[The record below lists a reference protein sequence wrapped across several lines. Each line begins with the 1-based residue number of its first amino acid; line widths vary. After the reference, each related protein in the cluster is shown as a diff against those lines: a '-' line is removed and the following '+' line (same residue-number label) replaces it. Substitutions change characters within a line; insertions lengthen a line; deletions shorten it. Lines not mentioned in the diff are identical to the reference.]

1 MKPFLVFDFDG
12 TVCLADVGDR
22 FFEHFVPS
30 GRRGEWAALIEAYD
44 TGRMGSR
51 EVLEKECAMIRVARE
66 DAHAFADG
74 FKVEPTF
81 APLVEACRAKSI
93 GLAVVSDGLDVYIR
107 RILDN
112 AGLGGVEVLA
122 NRAVFEGDLLRP
134 EFPWG
139 GRGCGRCGNCKGGH
153 VAALR
158 ATHSPVVMIGDAHS
172 DVCGALAADRVFA
185 RAILAG
191 LMRGRGRDTEP
202 FDDFDD
208 IARALGLAG
217 EVRA

>member
-1 MKPFLVFDFDG
+1 MRPFLVCDFDG

-22 FFEHFVPS
+22 FFEHFVP
-30 GRRGEWAALIEAYD
+30 RERHGEWAALIEAYD

-51 EVLEKECAMIRVARE
+51 EVMEKECAMVRLTLG
-66 DAHAFADG
+66 DALAFADG
-74 FKVEPTF
+74 FRAEPSF
-81 APLVEACRAKSI
+81 ASLVAACRSKDV

-112 AGLGGVEVLA
+112 AGLPDVPVLA
-122 NRAVFEGDLLRP
+122 NLAVFRGDVLRP
-134 EFPWG
+134 EFPWA

-153 VAALR
+153 VEELKAAY
-158 ATHSPVVMIGDAHS
+158 SPVVMIGDAHS

-185 RAILAG
+185 REILSA
-191 LMRGRGRDTEP
+191 LMKDRGRPTEHY
-202 FDDFDD
+202 DDFDD
-208 IARALGLAG
+208 VARALGLQG